1 MIGALESKDTT
12 LQFFSKTGSVRE
24 SVSLM
29 CVCGCTVCVCLS
41 VCVCV
46 RLCVPYFFPFSIS
59 CGEQMEVERFSI
71 KEYFNLLGGN
81 YRALSATRALAF

>member
-1 MIGALESKDTT
+1 MISALESTDH
-12 LQFFSKTGSVRE
+12 SKTGSVRE

-29 CVCGCTVCVCLS
+29 CVGGCTVCVCL
-41 VCVCV
+41 CVCV